1 MNARILELAIQ
12 AGLHPA
18 LLLCEWGTVEALT
31 DTEQEELA
39 NIERFARLIVAECA
53 AISDSIGEHG
63 HIANAEMMEHFGI
76 E

>member
-12 AGLHPA
+12 AGMHSA
-18 LLLCEWGTVEALT
+18 LLVRDWGTVEALT
-31 DTEQEELA
+31 DTEQDELA
-39 NIERFARLIVAECA
+39 NIEKFAELIVRECA

-63 HIANAEMMEHFGI
+63 HIANAEMMETFGI